1 MKKEC
6 LKVYESPM
14 VSIID
19 IRNEQRLCSTS
30 FEVQTEVGT
39 DTEQQEIGYE
49 ELTEDQNENWGF

>member
-19 IRNEQRLCSTS
+19 IRNEQRLCASS
-30 FEVQTEVGT
+30 FEVKTEVGT